1 MSIGSVL
8 FTSFVVLVQGVDGPT
23 RVVERVH
30 TLLGKPVPDLD
41 VRPRLPR
48 TLGGRLPASLKAQ
61 DVALSLLGR
70 VALPAA
76 GLVNPSHGLE
86 I

>member
-1 MSIGSVL
+1 MSVGSVL
-8 FTSFVVLVQGVDGPT
+8 FTSFVVLVQGVDGPA
-23 RVVERVH
+23 RVVVRVH

-48 TLGGRLPASLKAQ
+48 ALGGRLPASLEAQ
-61 DVALSLLGR
+61 DVALALLGR